1 MAEAPVAADSPRLR
15 DEPLR
20 VGGCGR
26 INEYVPL
33 APFGTTDTPTAQLA
47 AALDGGTEST
57 Q

>member
-20 VGGCGR
+20 AGR
-26 INEYVPL
+26 INEYLPL
-33 APFGTTDTPTAQLA
+33 APFGTTDTQTAQLA